1 MDGEELNSASEERES
16 SGSSSAESP
25 EQRRRQGATMPRNA
39 SSSSSSPSSSSS
51 SSEGSLRAELE
62 RLSRELASSSRE
74 KVQAAEY
81 GLAVLE
87 EKQALQERCDAFEQA
102 YEAMRAEMD
111 LLKEA
116 LGQMYCSQRQ
126 TVAEGATREEF
137 LLDESAGKDAFYLS
151 EFLRLEGE
159 VRHSRTTL
167 SNAQAE
173 AQRLDCLTLGLS
185 ESVQELQSERG
196 LLREELKQYKLQEA
210 RLLQDFSELEEEN
223 ISLQKQV
230 STLKQN
236 QVEYEGLKLKIR
248 QLEQEVEFINSQQ
261 EEALRLKSMAEKQ
274 LEESLEVLA
283 AEREQ
288 KSLLRKEFAHLSGF
302 GDGAI
307 ALGVPPADASSPER
321 PELDDDATTANGHVP
336 GARQM
341 KGRCSP
347 GDRRSWDGRAPA
359 PGVVSDLLSELRF
372 TEIQKLQQQLAQ
384 VEMENNGLQAHLQ
397 ECQKA
402 LAQTEE
408 TLSNQREL
416 LNQVTHFKGD
426 SNGNVENGNRGIY
439 PAAPEHSVGN
449 HGTDGVNGKA
459 ARRDCSDG
467 EIASLQEKL
476 LDLESREGNVAE
488 KLSSM
493 QERERKLRDLVK
505 VTRQELN
512 AAQEELVLFSED
524 LANIYNR
531 VCMHNNEMPERV
543 MLDYYKNG
551 GGEEPSAV
559 EGDADSSHDGP
570 PGPLRPAAIADPPGG
585 PGAVPPSPLSSVR
598 AEPMGVGSL
607 TAVIRSQAS
616 RLQGAVERAL
626 EVSCQRSAARDE
638 EALSAGKDKGA
649 LAQEVLKLKS
659 LLNTKREQIQTLR
672 IVLKANKQTAEGAL
686 SNLKSRYENE
696 KCLVMETVV
705 KMRNELKALKEDA
718 ITFSSLRNM
727 FTTRCDEYA
736 LQLDDMQRQLL
747 AAEDEK
753 RTLNS
758 LLRMAIQQKLAL
770 TQRLEDLEMG
780 RPEHGRHAHHP
791 GHTKVRPGPPSSP
804 LPPEHR

>member
-1 MDGEELNSASEERES
+1 
-16 SGSSSAESP
+16 P
-25 EQRRRQGATMPRNA
+25 FTQ
-39 SSSSSSPSSSSS
+39 
-51 SSEGSLRAELE
+51 
-62 RLSRELASSSRE
+62 
-74 KVQAAEY
+74 
-81 GLAVLE
+81 
-87 EKQALQERCDAFEQA
+87 
-102 YEAMRAEMD
+102 
-111 LLKEA
+111 A

-185 ESVQELQSERG
+185 EANCAVAQRKSQIFENVKIQ
-196 LLREELKQYKLQEA
+196 
-210 RLLQDFSELEEEN
+210 RLLTIKNKKTYTDMLNSAVQ
-223 ISLQKQV
+223 IQKNCRIW
-230 STLKQN
+230 SGR

-288 KSLLRKEFAHLSGF
+288 KSLMRKEFAHLSGF

-476 LDLESREGNVAE
+476 LDLESREGNVTE

-543 MLDYYKNG
+543 
-551 GGEEPSAV
+551 
-559 EGDADSSHDGP
+559 
-570 PGPLRPAAIADPPGG
+570 
-585 PGAVPPSPLSSVR
+585 
-598 AEPMGVGSL
+598 
-607 TAVIRSQAS
+607 
-616 RLQGAVERAL
+616 
-626 EVSCQRSAARDE
+626 
-638 EALSAGKDKGA
+638 
-649 LAQEVLKLKS
+649 
-659 LLNTKREQIQTLR
+659 
-672 IVLKANKQTAEGAL
+672 
-686 SNLKSRYENE
+686 
-696 KCLVMETVV
+696 
-705 KMRNELKALKEDA
+705 
-718 ITFSSLRNM
+718 
-727 FTTRCDEYA
+727 
-736 LQLDDMQRQLL
+736 
-747 AAEDEK
+747 
-753 RTLNS
+753 
-758 LLRMAIQQKLAL
+758 
-770 TQRLEDLEMG
+770 
-780 RPEHGRHAHHP
+780 
-791 GHTKVRPGPPSSP
+791 
-804 LPPEHR
+804 